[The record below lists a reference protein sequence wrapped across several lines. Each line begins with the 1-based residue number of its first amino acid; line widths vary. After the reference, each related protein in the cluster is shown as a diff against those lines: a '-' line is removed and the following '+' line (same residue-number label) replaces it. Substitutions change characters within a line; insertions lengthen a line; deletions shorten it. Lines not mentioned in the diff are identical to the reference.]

1 MKSLFQSL
9 LAIAALCTFA
19 LAGHAADRLR
29 VVCTIPDLADLA
41 RTIGGDRVD
50 VTSICKGTE
59 NTHAVVTKPSHLV
72 AVSRADV
79 FVEVGLSLETAFVPG
94 LLEGARNERIR
105 PGKPGFVNVSEGF
118 EAIEVPTALSR
129 RDGDVHPQG
138 NPHINLDP
146 RFGRHAA
153 ARILASLVAVDPGSK
168 AAYEARAAEYGKLLD
183 AAEAR
188 WTTAEKAFAGR
199 KIVVYHKEFAYLAR
213 VCGIDVVGS
222 IEPKPGIPPTPNH
235 LAELVGAMK
244 QQSGLVIVTAP
255 WSNGRDVERVAKES
269 GARVVEI
276 PNLVGGGSAKTW
288 IELMDLAHA
297 RLAEGFGLAPPR

>member
-1 MKSLFQSL
+1 MKHFVLHL
-9 LAIAALCTFA
+9 LAIAALGALA
-19 LAGHAADRLR
+19 LAGRAADPLR
-29 VVCTIPDLADLA
+29 VVCTIPDLADIA

-105 PGKPGFVNVSEGF
+105 PGSPGFVNVSVDF
-118 EAIEVPTALSR
+118 DAIEVPTALSR

-153 ARILASLVAVDPGSK
+153 AKILAGLVAVDPGSK
-168 AAYEARAAEYGKLLD
+168 AAYEARAAEYGKQLD

-188 WTTAEKAFAGR
+188 WKSAEKAFAGR
-199 KIVVYHKEFAYLAR
+199 KIVVYHKEFAYLAAAA
-213 VCGIDVVGS
+213 GIATVGS

-244 QQSGLVIVTAP
+244 RESGLVIVTAP
-255 WSNGRDVERVAKES
+255 WSNGREVEQVAKES

-288 IELMDLAHA
+288 IELMDLAHQ
-297 RLAEGFGLAPPR
+297 RLAQGFGVAPPR

>member
-1 MKSLFQSL
+1 MKQLFHHL
-9 LAIAALCTFA
+9 LAIAALCVLA
-19 LAGHAADRLR
+19 LVGHAADPLR

-94 LLEGARNERIR
+94 LLEGARNERIQ

-118 EAIEVPTALSR
+118 DAIEVPTALSR

-153 ARILASLVAVDPGSK
+153 AKILASFVAVDPTSK
-168 AAYEARAAEYGKLLD
+168 AAYEARASDYAKLLD

-188 WTTAEKAFAGR
+188 WKAAETAFAGR
-199 KIVVYHKEFAYLAR
+199 KIVVYHKEYAYLAQAA
-213 VCGIDVVGS
+213 GIVIVGS

-244 QQSGLVIVTAP
+244 RESGLVIVTAP
-255 WSNGRDVERVAKES
+255 WSNGRDVEQVAKES

-276 PNLVGGGSAKTW
+276 PNLVGGASAKTW
-288 IELMDLAHA
+288 IGLMDLAHE
-297 RLAEGFGLAPPR
+297 RLAQGFGIANAK